1 MASGVLGQVALAST
15 SYTTVYTVPSNTLAY
30 VNVNVANR
38 NATDIAVR
46 VALAATATP
55 TNAEFIEF
63 NSFIAPNGVLERTGL
78 VLESGKRV
86 ITYSNSSNVSVN
98 VYGVEQST
106 L

>member
-15 SYTTVYTVPSNTLAY
+15 TYTTVYTVPSSTLAY

-55 TNAEFIEF
+55 TNGEFIEF
-63 NSFIAPNGVLERTGL
+63 DSFIAPNGVLERTGL
-78 VLESGKRV
+78 VLESGKRIV
-86 ITYSNSSNVSVN
+86 TYSNSSNVSVN

>member
-15 SYTTVYTVPSNTLAY
+15 TYTTVYTVPTSTVSY
-30 VNVNVANR
+30 VNVNVSNR

-78 VLESGKRV
+78 VLDAGKRV
-86 ITYSNSSNVSVN
+86 IAYSNSSNVSVN

>member
-1 MASGVLGQVALAST
+1 MASGVLGQVAIAST
-15 SYTTVYTVPSNTLAY
+15 TYQTVYTVPSNTVAY
-30 VNVNVANR
+30 VNVNVSNR

-55 TNAEFIEF
+55 TTAEFIEYD
-63 NSFIAPNGVLERTGL
+63 SFIAPNGVLERTGL
-78 VLESGKRV
+78 VLDAGKRV

>member
-15 SYTTVYTVPSNTLAY
+15 TFTTVYTVPSNTLAY
-30 VNVNVANR
+30 ANVNVANR
-38 NATDIAVR
+38 NATDITVR
-46 VALAATATP
+46 VAIAATATP
-55 TNAEFIEF
+55 TNSEYIEF

-78 VLESGKRV
+78 VLDASKRV
-86 ITYSNSSNVSVN
+86 VVWTNSSNVSVN

>member
-15 SYTTVYTVPSNTLAY
+15 TFTTVYTVPTNTLAY

-46 VALAATATP
+46 VAIAATATP

-78 VLESGKRV
+78 VLDAGKRV

>member
-1 MASGVLGQVALAST
+1 MASGVLGQVAIAST
-15 SYTTVYTVPSNTLAY
+15 TYTTVYTVPSNTLAY

-38 NATDIAVR
+38 NSTDIAVR

-55 TNAEFIEF
+55 TTAEFIEYD
-63 NSFIAPNGVLERTGL
+63 SFIAPNGVLERTGL
-78 VLESGKRV
+78 VLDAGKRV